1 MRYGFAK
8 DIEELKLCSNSA
20 CFSSYCVHYKP
31 DVDYF
36 VKYTELVDS
45 FPVFVESFNSTFKN
59 SEIIILDDGLVQLKC
74 SDEYNEL
81 ARYILMYMLGVI
93 TNYFNDY
100 EDYRYAEIAIS
111 VEEFV
116 NSVNKSIQNHDNNS
130 NHYIYSFGKENEL
143 LLEDLLALDN
153 IEFMN
158 KYLGVNFKEEGEWA
172 TNNVQ
177 YKTRIYQTAI
187 INRIKKGLKGE
198 LDNV

>member
-1 MRYGFAK
+1 MKYGFAK

-20 CFSSYCVHYKP
+20 CFASYSVHYVP
-31 DVDYF
+31 DVDYY
-36 VKYTELVDS
+36 VKYTELIDS

-59 SEIIILDDGLVQLKC
+59 SEMIILDDGLVQLKC

-153 IEFMN
+153 VEFMN
-158 KYLGVNFKEEGEWA
+158 KYLGVDFDEQGEW
-172 TNNVQ
+172 TMGHIY
-177 YKTRIYQTAI
+177 YKNRIYQTSV

-198 LDNV
+198 LDEG

>member
-1 MRYGFAK
+1 MKYGFAK
-8 DIEELKLCSNSA
+8 DIKELKLCSNSA
-20 CFSSYCVHYKP
+20 CFASYSVHYVP
-31 DVDYF
+31 DVDYY
-36 VKYTELVDS
+36 VKYTELIDS

-59 SEIIILDDGLVQLKC
+59 SEMIILDNGLVQLKC

-81 ARYILMYMLGVI
+81 ARYIVMYMLGVI

-100 EDYRYAEIAIS
+100 EGYRYAEIAIS

-116 NSVNKSIQNHDNNS
+116 NSVNKSKLNHDNNS
-130 NHYIYSFGKENEL
+130 NHYIYSYTGSEL

-158 KYLGVNFKEEGEWA
+158 KYLGVDFKEKGEWA
-172 TNNVQ
+172 LNDVK
-177 YKTRIYQTAI
+177 YKTRLYQTAM

-198 LDNV
+198 LDEG